1 MGGAAVL
8 ALAVV
13 AALRRRVRA
22 TAPGRRFFRHPTAVP
37 GLFVLTFFVTIAFAA
52 PVVAPYP
59 PYYQIDIEHP
69 NHPPSAQFLLG
80 TDPLSRDVWSR
91 VVYGARVSLGIGAVA
106 MLVAATVGTAV
117 GAVAGYFRRWV
128 DTTLMRLVDVG
139 LAMPRIFVLLM
150 AVALW
155 EHIALWVLVLL
166 IGLTGWFGT
175 SRLVRAE
182 VLSLREREFVAAA
195 RALGAGAGR
204 VIFRHVLPNA
214 AAPIIVSAA
223 LGIGHMMLLEAGL
236 SFLGMGVPS
245 PTPSWQHDRR
255 RMAQDGRRLVVGDVS
270 RTGDLARGDGAERG
284 GRRAARRARSP
295 QGGGVTEPLLRVRD
309 LKTYFVTEQGS
320 GTARAVDGVSFE
332 VQPGETLGI
341 VGESGCGKT
350 VTSLSILRLI
360 PEPPGHIRPG
370 SFIEFE
376 GRNLL
381 TLEPRDLRAIR
392 GNQIAMIFQEP
403 MTSLN
408 PVFTVGDQIAEAAI
422 VHQRLS
428 RRAAR
433 TRAIEM
439 LRLVGIPD
447 PEERVDHYPHQMS
460 GGMRQ
465 RVMIAMALVCHPK
478 LLIADEPTTALDVTI
493 QAQILELL
501 DRLQAELGMA
511 VMLITHDLGVVAGS
525 ADRVV
530 VMYAG
535 QVVEQ
540 APTAALF
547 ARPLH
552 PYTEGLLASVPR
564 LDAPPAREHGRLHGI
579 PGQVPAATAWPEGC
593 RFHPRC
599 PYAWDRCRAEAPPLL
614 DAGGGAE
621 PGTHTVRCW
630 LLTDPRRRTPHP

>member
-1 MGGAAVL
+1 
-8 ALAVV
+8 
-13 AALRRRVRA
+13 
-22 TAPGRRFFRHPTAVP
+22 
-37 GLFVLTFFVTIAFAA
+37 
-52 PVVAPYP
+52 
-59 PYYQIDIEHP
+59 
-69 NHPPSAQFLLG
+69 
-80 TDPLSRDVWSR
+80 
-91 VVYGARVSLGIGAVA
+91 
-106 MLVAATVGTAV
+106 
-117 GAVAGYFRRWV
+117 
-128 DTTLMRLVDVG
+128 
-139 LAMPRIFVLLM
+139 
-150 AVALW
+150 
-155 EHIALWVLVLL
+155 
-166 IGLTGWFGT
+166 
-175 SRLVRAE
+175 
-182 VLSLREREFVAAA
+182 
-195 RALGAGAGR
+195 
-204 VIFRHVLPNA
+204 
-214 AAPIIVSAA
+214 
-223 LGIGHMMLLEAGL
+223 
-236 SFLGMGVPS
+236 
-245 PTPSWQHDRR
+245 
-255 RMAQDGRRLVVGDVS
+255 
-270 RTGDLARGDGAERG
+270 
-284 GRRAARRARSP
+284 
-295 QGGGVTEPLLRVRD
+295 VTEPLLRVRD
-309 LKTYFVTEQGS
+309 LKTYFVTEQGR

-381 TLEPRDLRAIR
+381 TLEPRSLRAIR

-408 PVFTVGDQIAEAAI
+408 PVFTVGDQVAEAAI
-422 VHQRLS
+422 VHQGLT
-428 RRAAR
+428 RAAAR
-433 TRAIEM
+433 ARAIEM
-439 LRLVGIPD
+439 LTLVGIPD
-447 PEERVDHYPHQMS
+447 PDERVDHYPHQMS

-540 APTAALF
+540 APTTELF
-547 ARPLH
+547 AHPLH

-564 LDAPPAREHGRLHGI
+564 LDTPAASARGGGRLHSI
-579 PGQVPAATAWPEGC
+579 PGQVPAATAWPTGC

-599 PYAWDRCRAEAPPLL
+599 PYAWGRCRTEEPPLL
-614 DAGGGAE
+614 DAAAGDPGA
-621 PGTHTVRCW
+621 HTVRCW
-630 LLTDPRRRTPHP
+630 LLAEPGRRTPRS